1 MATPIASDFSRL
13 TSADLLKFKRY
24 LIENI
29 GRSMEGEQLEIDN
42 RAEFM
47 KQRLNEVYIQTKVN
61 LPEDIRTQIFHD
73 ILDELTGFGPIQ
85 PLLDDPDV
93 SEVMVN
99 GPKK

>member
-1 MATPIASDFSRL
+1 MAAPILSDFTRL

-29 GRSMEGEQLEIDN
+29 GRSMEGEELQIGD

-47 KQRLNEVYIQTKVN
+47 KQRLGEVYIQTKVN
-61 LPEDIRTQIFHD
+61 LPEDIRKQIFDD

-93 SEVMVN
+93 SEV
-99 GPKK
+99 